1 MPETDWKIAEA
12 STSES
17 TGNDGSNTEGFE
29 NLFEEPKEPWEI
41 KGENSEKDVDIS
53 LVPVEDENKC
63 VGELRVLLFE
73 DETMKVE
80 FPKLGRWTLGRLEKA
95 MSPILRACQIE
106 LAKELRRSLGQPADF
121 RMSDGDDN
129 G

>member
-1 MPETDWKIAEA
+1 MPEIDWKIEEA
-12 STSES
+12 STSE
-17 TGNDGSNTEGFE
+17 NTESVGSE
-29 NLFEEPKEPWEI
+29 TPEREPEEPWKINE
-41 KGENSEKDVDIS
+41 ENSEKDVDIS

-63 VGELRVLLFE
+63 VGELHVLLFE
-73 DETMKVE
+73 DETVRVE

-106 LAKELRRSLGQPADF
+106 RAKELRRSLGQPADF
-121 RMSDGDDN
+121 RMSEGDDN

>member
-12 STSES
+12 STTE
-17 TGNDGSNTEGFE
+17 NTESGGFE
-29 NLFEEPKEPWEI
+29 TPEQEPEEPWKINE
-41 KGENSEKDVDIS
+41 ENSEKDVDIS
-53 LVPVEDENKC
+53 FAPDEDENKC
-63 VGELRVLLFE
+63 VGELHVLLFE
-73 DETMKVE
+73 DETVRVE

-106 LAKELRRSLGQPADF
+106 RAKELRRSQGQPAEF
-121 RMSDGDDN
+121 RMSEGDDN